1 MKPRLVLKAT
11 LYYVDIVKKINPT
24 FKHEL
29 VYIPKRTLTN
39 PREPSKNNGYDNI
52 NDDYILRV
60 KEIISSTKESYE
72 ILELMGQGTFGQV
85 VQCRELSTNNLVA
98 VKIIKRHRAF
108 TAQGEKEINTLK
120 MLNDHSRYKDKY
132 LQLRD
137 HFVFR
142 GHICLVFELL
152 SVSLHKVLKQK
163 PRLSILDIKLIS
175 VRILETLA
183 SLADLHII
191 HTDLKPDNI
200 LLKSPDD
207 LHDVKLI
214 DYGSACLETDR
225 PTNYHIQTAFYR
237 SPEVIIKAPYH
248 CAVDMWS
255 FGCFVA
261 ELYLE
266 KPLFPSGN
274 EIILLHMM
282 AKTLQSLP
290 PDHMLHK
297 GEKSQKFFHI
307 KGTQSDVTKLREIGA
322 HDISATSLDE
332 RITGHPRSDDDTEE
346 DQKWLLDFL
355 KKILVYDPD
364 KRYTPRQALQH
375 PFITSDPVIHSSSSI
390 SRTTEESNEI
400 KTPSPPLHKPDA
412 KPLKSILKKKSS
424 KDLKVPLP
432 QLDNT
437 LDSTVALIYQQ
448 PRPTTGFINTYP
460 FQSPQHPAMA
470 YYTHYFSH

>member
-1 MKPRLVLKAT
+1 
-11 LYYVDIVKKINPT
+11 
-24 FKHEL
+24 
-29 VYIPKRTLTN
+29 
-39 PREPSKNNGYDNI
+39 
-52 NDDYILRV
+52 
-60 KEIISSTKESYE
+60 
-72 ILELMGQGTFGQV
+72 MGQGTFGQV

-98 VKIIKRHRAF
+98 VKVIKRHRAF

-274 EIILLHMM
+274 ELILLHMM

-322 HDISATSLDE
+322 HDISAASLDE

-375 PFITSDPVIHSSSSI
+375 PFITSDPIIHSSSSI

-412 KPLKSILKKKSS
+412 KPLKSILKKKS
-424 KDLKVPLP
+424 
-432 QLDNT
+432 T
-437 LDSTVALIYQQ
+437 LWL
-448 PRPTTGFINTYP
+448 
-460 FQSPQHPAMA
+460 
-470 YYTHYFSH
+470 